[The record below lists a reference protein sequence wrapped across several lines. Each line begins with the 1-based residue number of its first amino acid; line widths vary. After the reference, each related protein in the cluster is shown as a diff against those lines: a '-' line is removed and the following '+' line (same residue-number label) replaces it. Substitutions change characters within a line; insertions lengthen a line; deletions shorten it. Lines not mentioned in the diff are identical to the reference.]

1 MWTYERLF
9 AEASTILSSKD
20 GFSLDSL
27 SNQSKHV
34 PKRAKRAKRI
44 QKQKT
49 QEKCVAEP
57 NALCVNIKAV
67 RYFNDTSSHYYAKKS
82 ASTTPSPLIFGTCT
96 PFSPFFHSNSSIN
109 QLGAKTLE

>member
-49 QEKCVAEP
+49 Q
-57 NALCVNIKAV
+57 
-67 RYFNDTSSHYYAKKS
+67 AKMRRRAKRTLRKHQS
-82 ASTTPSPLIFGTCT
+82 SPLFQRY
-96 PFSPFFHSNSSIN
+96 
-109 QLGAKTLE
+109 QLSLLR